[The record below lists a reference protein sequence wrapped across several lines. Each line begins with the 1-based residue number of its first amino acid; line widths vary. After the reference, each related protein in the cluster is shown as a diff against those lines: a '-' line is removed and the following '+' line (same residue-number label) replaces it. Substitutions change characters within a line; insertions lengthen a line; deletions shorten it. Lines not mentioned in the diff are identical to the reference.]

1 MTHFTKAIFWGLYIL
16 AVAIEF
22 TYWAGKVSA
31 PYIKMAVA
39 FTLTCLTY
47 VKEFAI
53 TVYNN
58 REVIRE
64 TIGTQFVYR
73 YA

>member
-1 MTHFTKAIFWGLYIL
+1 MTNFTKFIFWSLYIFAL
-16 AVAIEF
+16 MIEV

-47 VKEFAI
+47 IKDFAVK
-53 TVYNN
+53 VYNN
-58 REVIRE
+58 RELIRE
-64 TIGTQFVYR
+64 TVGNKFTYR
-73 YA
+73 YT